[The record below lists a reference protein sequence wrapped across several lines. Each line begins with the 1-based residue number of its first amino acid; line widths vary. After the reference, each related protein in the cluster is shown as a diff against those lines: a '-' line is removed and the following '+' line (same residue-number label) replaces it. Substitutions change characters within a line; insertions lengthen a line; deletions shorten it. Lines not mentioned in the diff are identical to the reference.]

1 MTLAEQY
8 FAIWNETDAEQRA
21 RLIEKTWAPEG
32 TFVDPSF
39 AATGYDELSAMAG
52 TAQGMFPG
60 LRFTV
65 TGTVDEHH
73 EHLRWSW
80 ELAGG
85 GQPAVAGGTDV
96 VTLGP
101 DGRIRAVIGFLDF
114 APAH

>member
-39 AATGYDELSAMAG
+39 EATGYDELSAMVG

-65 TGTVDEHH
+65 TGTPDEHH
-73 EHLRWSW
+73 DRIRWTW
-80 ELAGG
+80 ELAAE
-85 GQPAVAGGTDV
+85 GQPAVARGTDI
-96 VTLGP
+96 VTVAA
-101 DGRIRAVIGFLDF
+101 DGRITSVVGFLDF